1 MARVPASPGRA
12 TAVVIGAA
20 VGLVLAWLLQ
30 VTGHPARSVLLLLL
44 CAFAPA
50 LLKLLL
56 TATAGGRFQVNH
68 GRAILLRRLP
78 DSMKL
83 VAVALIAA
91 VPMAVEYRF
100 GINPRNVDDLLLL
113 PPVIVCATLFG
124 FVWGL
129 AGVALSLIAADCVFA
144 LPAFGFVIAEWQDAL
159 GLAAFG
165 VLGALAALAIDDFLS
180 LPE

>member
-1 MARVPASPGRA
+1 MTRAPAAPGRA
-12 TAVVIGAA
+12 IAVLIGAA
-20 VGLVLAWLLQ
+20 IGLVLAWLLDI
-30 VTGHPARSVLLLLL
+30 TGHPAWSIMLLLL

-50 LLKLLL
+50 LFKLLL
-56 TATAGGRFQVNH
+56 TVTAGRRFQVNR
-68 GRAILLRRLP
+68 GRAIMLRRLP
-78 DSMKL
+78 GWSKL
-83 VAVALIAA
+83 VAVALVAV

-100 GINPRNVDDLLLL
+100 GINPRNVDYLLLL

-129 AGVALSLIAADCVFA
+129 VSVVLSLIAADCVFA
-144 LPAFGFVIAEWQDAL
+144 LPAFSFVITEWKDAL
-159 GLAAFG
+159 GLAAFA

>member
-1 MARVPASPGRA
+1 LTRAPAAPGRA
-12 TAVVIGAA
+12 IAVLIGAA
-20 VGLVLAWLLQ
+20 VGLFLAWLLEI
-30 VTGHPARSVLLLLL
+30 TGHPAWSILLLLL

-50 LLKLLL
+50 LIKVLL
-56 TATAGGRFQVNH
+56 TVTAGRRFQVNF
-68 GRAILLRRLP
+68 GRAIMLRRQP
-78 DSMKL
+78 GWIKL
-83 VAVALIAA
+83 VAVGLIAV

-100 GINPRNVDDLLLL
+100 GINPRNVDYLLLL

-129 AGVALSLIAADCVFA
+129 VSVVLSLIVADCIFA
-144 LPAFGFVIAEWQDAL
+144 LPAFSFMITEWKDAL
-159 GLAAFG
+159 GLAAFA